1 MPYVTEEIYSML
13 PIKDA
18 ESIMISSY
26 PIVEDINFKK
36 EKELVDKLI
45 EDIVSIRNLKATN
58 GITKD
63 AQIEIKNVE
72 NEEILSIYK
81 SQLKISNEKVV
92 TNPVP
97 NSNSKNY
104 QSKNID
110 ITFYY
115 EGQKEDESKREEE
128 IKRLEASIERR
139 EKLLANENYVNKA
152 PANIVEMD
160 RKKLQEEKEKLVLLK
175 K

>member
-1 MPYVTEEIYSML
+1 MPYVTEEIYNML

-26 PIVEDINFKK
+26 PKVEDINFQE

-58 GITKD
+58 NITKE
-63 AQIEIKNVE
+63 AFIKIKKID
-72 NEEILSIYK
+72 NEEIASIYK
-81 SQLKISNEKVV
+81 SQLKISDGKIV
-92 TNPVP
+92 TSPV
-97 NSNSKNY
+97 SDFNSKNY
-104 QSKNID
+104 QSKTID

-115 EGQKEDESKREEE
+115 EGQKEDESKKEEE
-128 IKRLEASIERR
+128 IKKLEASIERR

-160 RKKLQEEKEKLVLLK
+160 RKKLQEEKEKLDLLK